1 MLSSM
6 PSMLAEIAC
15 ALKEVRAVCGPLG
28 ATAGTPM
35 DWADEAV
42 GGVER
47 AAFWET
53 ARTFTA
59 LNDVGVI
66 SCICLE
72 DCAPL

>member
-1 MLSSM
+1 
-6 PSMLAEIAC
+6 MLAGVAC
-15 ALKEVRAVCGPLG
+15 VLKEARAVCGPLG
-28 ATAGTPM
+28 ATAGMPV

-53 ARTFTA
+53 ARAFTA

-72 DCAPL
+72 DVAPL